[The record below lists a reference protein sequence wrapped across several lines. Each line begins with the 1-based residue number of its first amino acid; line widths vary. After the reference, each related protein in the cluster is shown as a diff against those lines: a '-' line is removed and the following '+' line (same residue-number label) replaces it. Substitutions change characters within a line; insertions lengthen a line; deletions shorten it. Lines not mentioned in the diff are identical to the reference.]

1 MAQFAA
7 GSGGGSDQVIP
18 LAFAYGIALLVGA
31 VLGVAVRWLLR
42 GRTHLGWAASVLS
55 GIFGAFLGTL
65 AMGVLL
71 RNSEGVPVVLGIVAA
86 TAGTVAVLLIAT
98 RLSAP
103 PPPDPAQL
111 VAAGESS
118 EVEFKS
124 TARCNL
130 HTGKRDERIELV
142 IAKTVAA
149 LANARGGQLLIGV
162 ADDGTPRGLA
172 DDLALMK
179 KPDTDRYELWLRD
192 YLTQTIG
199 AATTTALSVAFPTVA
214 GVQLCW
220 VTVPAASRPVYVVPN
235 KSQGPQMW
243 VRVGNSTR
251 QLPLDQALAYAT
263 DRWGRRRLRVPRN

>member
-1 MAQFAA
+1 
-7 GSGGGSDQVIP
+7 
-18 LAFAYGIALLVGA
+18 
-31 VLGVAVRWLLR
+31 
-42 GRTHLGWAASVLS
+42 
-55 GIFGAFLGTL
+55 
-65 AMGVLL
+65 
-71 RNSEGVPVVLGIVAA
+71 
-86 TAGTVAVLLIAT
+86 
-98 RLSAP
+98 
-103 PPPDPAQL
+103 